1 MRKRHFFMKKIISI
15 ILAGSMLCTVWNMQT
30 FAAEI
35 LYDQISTEIV
45 TKGVTYEKN
54 HRLTAEGWQ
63 DIHVLKIDLND
74 PNLAFQPLE
83 SQTEYGLK
91 ETLLKMVEDTG
102 AVAAVNGDFFG
113 IKGQYSASFGPVV
126 RDGNIISAGTDR
138 NLEKNEYST
147 FFIDKEG
154 NPFIDFFRIQA
165 DFYAGEYG
173 HLELASFNK
182 ITEMKYPIY
191 FDKNAAASTADL
203 DARFTDLV
211 KFTVQNDTITA
222 ISQKG
227 ETVNTPEDGYLIII
241 SGEYYNDLWEYF
253 VEGQTTR
260 IDIRATLDLNTI
272 QTAISG
278 IGRILVDGEKPEDA
292 GLLISGRQPRTA
304 LGITQDNST
313 LILMVVDGRGDSIGA
328 TNEEMVWLMRE
339 YGAYNAMHF
348 DGGGSS
354 TMVAKTTEQEQTKV
368 KNTVSEGTQR
378 KIINGLGV
386 FNNAPISEL
395 SQIELKVDNERVFVN
410 NSIALY
416 PKGYD
421 EYFHNVA
428 LDESQIV
435 YSLEHGEGTFDGNW
449 FTPTAKGDIQINMTY
464 QDKTAT
470 ATIKAMEIASIEIT
484 PNEIYLLPNENTTL
498 HIEGTST
505 DGYTTVVSNNV
516 QYAVSDGIGSVD
528 ENGIF
533 TASAVPAKGYITASV
548 GGNISCAVPVV
559 IWDKPEENIEL
570 PWVPEPTKLYDSHQ
584 QQVQYVEDGAT
595 YVNIVGKVTSATAE
609 PEIYT
614 EEQSKVKNAVESNVH
629 FAIYGGKTDITPN
642 VDAVQWNGE
651 YQFQNK
657 NGVSVVMMTAAQGGF
672 RVTNPAQW
680 ISFKNDIVQAGNQAV
695 LIVVDKTPSVFEDIL
710 ETILFSSV
718 LSELEE
724 QGKTIFVVSASG
736 QQCWSNIKDGINY
749 INLPDL
755 FLEDG
760 SVNTDFSI
768 LKLRIVGEEIT
779 YEMSKIA

>member
-1 MRKRHFFMKKIISI
+1 MRKRHFFMKKIIGLV
-15 ILAGSMLCTVWNMQT
+15 LAGSMLCSAWNVQA

-35 LYDQISTEIV
+35 LHDQISTEIV

-54 HRLTAEGWQ
+54 HRFTTEGWQ

-74 PNLAFQPLE
+74 PNLVFQPLE

-113 IKGQYSASFGPVV
+113 MKGEYSASFGPVV

-138 NLEKNEYST
+138 NLDKNEYST

-203 DARFTDLV
+203 DARFADLV

-260 IDIRATLDLNTI
+260 LDIRATLDLNTI

-292 GLLISGRQPRTA
+292 GLLIKGRQPRTA
-304 LGITQDNST
+304 LGITQDSST

-354 TMVAKTTEQEQTKV
+354 TMVAKTIEQQATEV

-395 SQIELKVDNERVFVN
+395 SQIELKVENDRAFIN
-410 NSIALY
+410 NSITLS

-421 EYFHNVA
+421 EYFHEIA
-428 LDESQIV
+428 LDESQIM
-435 YSLEHGEGTFDGNW
+435 YSLEQGEGVFHGNS
-449 FTPTAKGDIQINMTY
+449 FIPTVEGDIQINMAY

-470 ATIKAMEIASIEIT
+470 ATIKAMKIASIEIT
-484 PNEIYLLPNENTTL
+484 PNEIYLLPNENTPL
-498 HIEGTST
+498 QIKGIST
-505 DGYTTVVSNNV
+505 NGYTADVSNDV
-516 QYAVSDGIGSVD
+516 QYTVSGEIGNVD

-533 TASAVPAKGYITASV
+533 TASAVPSKGYITASV
-548 GGNISCAVPVV
+548 GENISCAVPVIV
-559 IWDKPEENIEL
+559 WQQPEENIEL
-570 PWVPEPTKLYDSHQ
+570 PWTPEPTKLYDSHQ
-584 QQVQYVEDGAT
+584 QQIQYAEDGAI

-614 EEQSKVKNAVESNVH
+614 AEQSKVKNAVESNAN
-629 FAIYGGKTDITPN
+629 FAVYGGKTDITPSI
-642 VDAVQWNGE
+642 DTIQWNGE

-680 ISFKNDIVQAGNQAV
+680 ISFQNDIVQAGNQAV
-695 LIVVDKTPSVFEDIL
+695 VIVMDKTPSVFEDAL
-710 ETILFSSV
+710 ETMLFSSV
-718 LSELEE
+718 LSELE
-724 QGKTIFVVSASG
+724 QQSKTIFVVSASG
-736 QQCWSNIKDGINY
+736 QKCWSSIKDGIHY

>member
-1 MRKRHFFMKKIISI
+1 MRKRHFFMKKIISV
-15 ILAGSMLCTVWNMQT
+15 ILVGSMLCSAWSVQA

-35 LYDQISTEIV
+35 LHDQVSTEIV

-74 PNLAFQPLE
+74 PNIAFQPLE

-113 IKGQYSASFGPVV
+113 MKGEYSASFGPVV

-138 NLEKNEYST
+138 NLDKNEYST

-203 DARFTDLV
+203 DARFADLV

-253 VEGQTTR
+253 VEGQTVR
-260 IDIRATLDLNTI
+260 LDIRATLDLNTI

-292 GLLISGRQPRTA
+292 GLLIKGRQPRTA

-354 TMVAKTTEQEQTKV
+354 TMVAKTTEKQNTEV

-378 KIINGLGV
+378 KIMNGLGV
-386 FNNAPISEL
+386 FNNAPVSEL
-395 SQIELKVDNERVFVN
+395 SQIELKSSEERVFLN
-410 NSIALY
+410 NTVILS

-435 YSLEHGEGTFDGNW
+435 YSLEQGEGVFNGNY
-449 FTPTAKGDIQINMTY
+449 FTPTTAGDIQIKMTY

-470 ATIKAMEIASIEIT
+470 TTLKAMNLASIEIK
-484 PNEIYLLPNENTTL
+484 PKEIYLLPNENTTL

-505 DGYTTVVSNNV
+505 DGYTAVVSNDV
-516 QYAVSDGIGSVD
+516 QYAVSGEIGNID
-528 ENGIF
+528 ENSIF
-533 TASAVPAKGYITASV
+533 TASATPARGYITASV

-559 IWDKPEENIEL
+559 IWEQPEEETEL
-570 PWVPEPTKLYDSHQ
+570 PWTPEPTKLNDNHQ

-595 YVNIVGKVTSATAE
+595 YVNIVGKVT
-609 PEIYT
+609 
-614 EEQSKVKNAVESNVH
+614 
-629 FAIYGGKTDITPN
+629 
-642 VDAVQWNGE
+642 
-651 YQFQNK
+651 
-657 NGVSVVMMTAAQGGF
+657 
-672 RVTNPAQW
+672 
-680 ISFKNDIVQAGNQAV
+680 
-695 LIVVDKTPSVFEDIL
+695 
-710 ETILFSSV
+710 
-718 LSELEE
+718 
-724 QGKTIFVVSASG
+724 
-736 QQCWSNIKDGINY
+736 
-749 INLPDL
+749 
-755 FLEDG
+755 
-760 SVNTDFSI
+760 
-768 LKLRIVGEEIT
+768 
-779 YEMSKIA
+779 

>member
-1 MRKRHFFMKKIISI
+1 
-15 ILAGSMLCTVWNMQT
+15 
-30 FAAEI
+30 
-35 LYDQISTEIV
+35 
-45 TKGVTYEKN
+45 
-54 HRLTAEGWQ
+54 
-63 DIHVLKIDLND
+63 
-74 PNLAFQPLE
+74 
-83 SQTEYGLK
+83 
-91 ETLLKMVEDTG
+91 
-102 AVAAVNGDFFG
+102 
-113 IKGQYSASFGPVV
+113 
-126 RDGNIISAGTDR
+126 
-138 NLEKNEYST
+138 
-147 FFIDKEG
+147 
-154 NPFIDFFRIQA
+154 
-165 DFYAGEYG
+165 
-173 HLELASFNK
+173 
-182 ITEMKYPIY
+182 
-191 FDKNAAASTADL
+191 
-203 DARFTDLV
+203 
-211 KFTVQNDTITA
+211 
-222 ISQKG
+222 
-227 ETVNTPEDGYLIII
+227 
-241 SGEYYNDLWEYF
+241 
-253 VEGQTTR
+253 
-260 IDIRATLDLNTI
+260 
-272 QTAISG
+272 
-278 IGRILVDGEKPEDA
+278 
-292 GLLISGRQPRTA
+292 
-304 LGITQDNST
+304 
-313 LILMVVDGRGDSIGA
+313 MVVDGRGDSIGA

-435 YSLEHGEGTFDGNW
+435 YSLEQGEGTFDGNW

-505 DGYTTVVSNNV
+505 DGYTAVVSNNV

-584 QQVQYVEDGAT
+584 QQVQYIEDGAT

-614 EEQSKVKNAVESNVH
+614 EEQSKVKSAVESNVH

-710 ETILFSSV
+710 ETILFSRDRKSV
-718 LSELEE
+718 
-724 QGKTIFVVSASG
+724 V
-736 QQCWSNIKDGINY
+736 
-749 INLPDL
+749 
-755 FLEDG
+755 
-760 SVNTDFSI
+760 
-768 LKLRIVGEEIT
+768 
-779 YEMSKIA
+779 